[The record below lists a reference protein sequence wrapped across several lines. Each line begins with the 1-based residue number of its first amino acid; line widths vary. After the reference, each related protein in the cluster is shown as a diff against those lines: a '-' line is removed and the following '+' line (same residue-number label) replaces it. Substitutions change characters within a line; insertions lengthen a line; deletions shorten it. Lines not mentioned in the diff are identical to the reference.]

1 MIQGLI
7 WSMEA
12 DPDISL
18 RVIVERGGGVVGFF
32 GRENWISKQFVFKR
46 KIKWHQGVIQSEN
59 YNNIFANL

>member
-1 MIQGLI
+1 MIQCLI

-18 RVIVERGGGVVGFF
+18 RIILERGGGVAFF
-32 GRENWISKQFVFKR
+32 GRGNWISKQFVFKR
-46 KIKWHQGVIQSEN
+46 KIKRHQGVIQSEN